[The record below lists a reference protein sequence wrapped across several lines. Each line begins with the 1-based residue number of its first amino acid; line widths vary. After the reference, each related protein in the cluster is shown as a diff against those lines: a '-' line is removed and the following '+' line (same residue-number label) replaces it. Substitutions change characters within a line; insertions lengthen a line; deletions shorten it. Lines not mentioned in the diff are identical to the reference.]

1 MVSLGAVFGLL
12 LLVIV
17 RASRSAGI
25 GFRFASYIDNYMV
38 LQKEPSGAVIWGFG
52 TPGATVTV
60 TLCQGQETIMKK
72 VTSVKAQPSNT
83 WMVVLDPMKPGGP
96 FEVTAQQTLGTSS
109 LTLRVHDVLFGDV
122 WLCSGQSNM
131 QMTVLQIF
139 NASKEL
145 SDTAAYQ
152 SVRIFS
158 VSLNQAEEELED
170 LGEVDLSWSKPTA
183 GNLGHGDFTYMSA
196 VCWLFGRYLYDTLQY
211 PIGLVSSTWGGTPIE
226 VWSSRRSL
234 EACGVPNTRNERF
247 LRPKIKPMRSEC
259 KSEGSLCP
267 LGRFVPPHFVAG
279 PVKHSVLWNAMIH
292 PLQNMTL
299 KGVVWYQGEANA
311 NYNRDLYSCMFP
323 ALIEDWRQNFHYG
336 SQGQTERFFPFG
348 FVQLSSYTLMNTSD
362 YGFPEIRWHQTADFG
377 SVPNLRMPNT
387 FMAVAMDLCDRDSP
401 FGSIHPRDKQ
411 TVAYRL
417 HLGAR
422 AVAYGEKNL
431 TFQGPLPKKTELLAH
446 NGLLNLTYD
455 QEIQV
460 QRQDNRTFE
469 ISCCSDSQ
477 CKWLPAPVNT
487 FSTKTLILD
496 ISACLG
502 TVVAFRYAWTTWPC
516 EYKQCAIYHPRS
528 ALPAPPFAALI
539 THQAPGRRAGASGD
553 IWRSASSYIQGPVL

>member
-1 MVSLGAVFGLL
+1 MVALGSVYGLL
-12 LLVIV
+12 LLLIV
-17 RASRSAGI
+17 RASRSAGV

-52 TPGATVTV
+52 IPGATVTV
-60 TLCQGQETIMKK
+60 TLCHGQETIMKK
-72 VTSVKAQPSNT
+72 VTSVKAHSNT

-96 FEVTAQQTLGTSS
+96 FEVMAQQTLGITN

-158 VSLNQAEEELED
+158 VSLVQAEEELED
-170 LGEVDLSWSKPTA
+170 LDAVDLSWSKPTA

-211 PIGLVSSTWGGTPIE
+211 PIGLVSSSWGGTSIE

-234 EACGVPNTRNERF
+234 EACGVPDTWNARVLQPE
-247 LRPKIKPMRSEC
+247 IKPTKREC
-259 KSEGSLCP
+259 VSEGPLCP
-267 LGRFVPPHFVAG
+267 LRRFSRAALVAG
-279 PVKHSVLWNAMIH
+279 PSTHSVLWNAMIH

-299 KGVVWYQGEANA
+299 KGAVWYQGESNA

-323 ALIEDWRQNFHYG
+323 ALIDDWRRTFHYG

-348 FVQLSSYTLMNTSD
+348 FVQLSSYTLLNTSD
-362 YGFPEIRWHQTADFG
+362 YEFPEIRWHQTADFG
-377 SVPNLRMPNT
+377 FVPNLKMPNT

-417 HLGAR
+417 YLGAR

-431 TFQGPLPKKTELLAH
+431 IFQGPLPKKIELLAH

-455 QEIQV
+455 QEIKV
-460 QRQDNRTFE
+460 HSQDNKTFE
-469 ISCCSDSQ
+469 ISCCSDYQ

-487 FSTKTLILD
+487 FSTQTLILG
-496 ISACLG
+496 INACLG
-502 TVVAFRYAWTTWPC
+502 TVVAVRYAWTTWPC
-516 EYKQCAIYHPRS
+516 EYKQCAIYHPS
-528 ALPAPPFAALI
+528 STLPAPPFTALI
-539 THQAPGRRAGASGD
+539 KH
-553 IWRSASSYIQGPVL
+553 

>member
-1 MVSLGAVFGLL
+1 MVSPRPVGLMLL
-12 LLVIV
+12 LIIARV
-17 RASRSAGI
+17 SRGAGI

-52 TPGATVTV
+52 TAGATVTV

-72 VTSVKAQPSNT
+72 VTSVKGPSNT

-96 FEVTAQQTLGTSS
+96 FEVMAQQTLETTN

-158 VSLNQAEEELED
+158 VSLTQAEEELAD
-170 LGEVDLSWSKPTA
+170 LDGVDLSWSKPTA
-183 GNLGHGDFTYMSA
+183 GNLGHGNFTYMSA

-211 PIGLVSSTWGGTPIE
+211 PIGLVSSSWGGTPIE
-226 VWSSRRSL
+226 VWSSRRAL
-234 EACGVPNTRNERF
+234 KACGVPNTRDERV
-247 LRPKIKPMRSEC
+247 LQPEIKPMRNGCESKE
-259 KSEGSLCP
+259 SSCP
-267 LGRFVPPHFVAG
+267 FRRFVPCDPVAG
-279 PVKHSVLWNAMIH
+279 PATHSVLWNAMIH

-299 KGVVWYQGEANA
+299 KGVVWYQGENNA
-311 NYNRDLYSCMFP
+311 NYNRDLYACMFP
-323 ALIEDWRQNFHYG
+323 ALIAGWRQTFHSG
-336 SQGQTERFFPFG
+336 CQGQTERFFPFG
-348 FVQLSSYTLMNTSD
+348 FVQLSSYLLMNSSD

-377 SVPNLRMPNT
+377 SVPNPKMPNT

-431 TFQGPLPKKTELLAH
+431 TFQGPLPKKIELLAR
-446 NGLLNLTYD
+446 NELLNLTYD

-460 QRQDNRTFE
+460 QRKDNKTFE
-469 ISCCSDSQ
+469 ISCCSDHQ

-487 FSTKTLILD
+487 FSTQTLILD
-496 ISACLG
+496 LSACLG
-502 TVVAFRYAWTTWPC
+502 TVDAVRYAWTTWPC
-516 EYKQCAIYHPRS
+516 EYKQCAVYHTS
-528 ALPAPPFAALI
+528 SVLPAPPFTARI
-539 THQAPGRRAGASGD
+539 THRG
-553 IWRSASSYIQGPVL
+553 I

>member
-1 MVSLGAVFGLL
+1 MLL
-12 LLVIV
+12 LIIARV
-17 RASRSAGI
+17 SRGAGI

-52 TPGATVTV
+52 TAGATVTV

-72 VTSVKAQPSNT
+72 VTSVKGPSNT

-96 FEVTAQQTLGTSS
+96 FEVMAQQTLETTN

-158 VSLNQAEEELED
+158 VSLTQAEEELAD
-170 LGEVDLSWSKPTA
+170 LDGVDLSWSKPTA
-183 GNLGHGDFTYMSA
+183 GNLGHGNFTYMSA

-211 PIGLVSSTWGGTPIE
+211 PIGLVSSSWGGTPIE
-226 VWSSRRSL
+226 VWSSRRAL
-234 EACGVPNTRNERF
+234 KACGVPNTRDERV
-247 LRPKIKPMRSEC
+247 LQPEIKPMRNGCESKE
-259 KSEGSLCP
+259 SSCP
-267 LGRFVPPHFVAG
+267 FRRFVPCDPVAG
-279 PVKHSVLWNAMIH
+279 PATHSVLWNAMIH

-299 KGVVWYQGEANA
+299 KGVVWYQGENNA
-311 NYNRDLYSCMFP
+311 NYNRDLYACMFP
-323 ALIEDWRQNFHYG
+323 ALIADWRRTFHSG
-336 SQGQTERFFPFG
+336 SQGQTEHFFPFG
-348 FVQLSSYTLMNTSD
+348 FVQLSSYLLMNSSD

-377 SVPNLRMPNT
+377 SVPNPKMPNT

-431 TFQGPLPKKTELLAH
+431 TFQGPLPKKIELLAR
-446 NGLLNLTYD
+446 NELLNLTYD

-460 QRQDNRTFE
+460 QRKDNKTFE
-469 ISCCSDSQ
+469 ISCCSDHQ

-487 FSTKTLILD
+487 FSTQTLILD
-496 ISACLG
+496 LSACLG
-502 TVVAFRYAWTTWPC
+502 TVDAVRYAWTTWPC
-516 EYKQCAIYHPRS
+516 EYKQCAVYHTS
-528 ALPAPPFAALI
+528 SVLPAPPFTARI
-539 THQAPGRRAGASGD
+539 THRG
-553 IWRSASSYIQGPVL
+553 I

>member
-1 MVSLGAVFGLL
+1 MVSPGPVFGIVLL
-12 LLVIV
+12 IIARV
-17 RASRSAGI
+17 SRSAGI

-72 VTSVKAQPSNT
+72 VTSVKEPSNT

-96 FEVTAQQTLGTSS
+96 FEVMAQQTLGTMNF
-109 LTLRVHDVLFGDV
+109 TLRVHDVLFGDV

-131 QMTVLQIF
+131 QMTVSQIF

-158 VSLNQAEEELED
+158 VSLIQSEEELDD
-170 LGEVDLSWSKPTA
+170 LTEVDLSWSKPTA
-183 GNLGHGDFTYMSA
+183 GNLGHGNFTYMSA

-211 PIGLVSSTWGGTPIE
+211 PIGLVSSSWGGTYIE
-226 VWSSRRSL
+226 VWSSRRTL
-234 EACGVPNTRNERF
+234 KACGVPNTRDERVGQ
-247 LRPKIKPMRSEC
+247 PEIKPMRNECNSEE
-259 KSEGSLCP
+259 SSCP
-267 LGRFVPPHFVAG
+267 FRVVPSVRVTG
-279 PVKHSVLWNAMIH
+279 PTRHSVLWNAMIH

-299 KGVVWYQGEANA
+299 KGVVWYQGESNA
-311 NYNRDLYSCMFP
+311 DYNRDLYTCMFP
-323 ALIEDWRQNFHYG
+323 ELIEDWRQTFHYG
-336 SQGQTERFFPFG
+336 SQGQTDRFFPFG
-348 FVQLSSYTLMNTSD
+348 FVQQSSYMLKNSSD

-377 SVPNLRMPNT
+377 HVPNPKMPNT
-387 FMAVAMDLCDRDSP
+387 FMAVAIDLCDRDSP

-431 TFQGPLPKKTELLAH
+431 TFQGPLPKKIELLAS

-460 QRQDNRTFE
+460 QMQDNKTFE
-469 ISCCSDSQ
+469 ISCCSDRH

-487 FSTKTLILD
+487 FSTQTLILD
-496 ISACLG
+496 LNACLG
-502 TVVAFRYAWTTWPC
+502 TVVAVRYAWTTWPC
-516 EYKQCAIYHPRS
+516 EYKQCAVYHTS
-528 ALPAPPFAALI
+528 SMLPAPPFIAQI
-539 THQAPGRRAGASGD
+539 SHRG
-553 IWRSASSYIQGPVL
+553 I

>member
-1 MVSLGAVFGLL
+1 MLL
-12 LLVIV
+12 LIIARV
-17 RASRSAGI
+17 SRGAGI

-52 TPGATVTV
+52 TAGATVTV

-72 VTSVKAQPSNT
+72 VTSVKGPSNT

-96 FEVTAQQTLGTSS
+96 FEVMAQQTLETTN

-158 VSLNQAEEELED
+158 VSLTQAEEELAD
-170 LGEVDLSWSKPTA
+170 LDEVDLSWSKPTA
-183 GNLGHGDFTYMSA
+183 GNLGHGNFTYMSA

-211 PIGLVSSTWGGTPIE
+211 PIGLVSSSWGGTPIE
-226 VWSSRRSL
+226 VWSSRRAL
-234 EACGVPNTRNERF
+234 KACGVPNTRDERV
-247 LRPKIKPMRSEC
+247 LQPEIKPMRNGCESEE
-259 KSEGSLCP
+259 SSCP
-267 LGRFVPPHFVAG
+267 FRRFVPRDPVAG
-279 PVKHSVLWNAMIH
+279 PATHSVLWNAMIH

-299 KGVVWYQGEANA
+299 KGVVWYQGENNA
-311 NYNRDLYSCMFP
+311 NYNRDLYACMFP
-323 ALIEDWRQNFHYG
+323 ALIADWRQTFHSG
-336 SQGQTERFFPFG
+336 SQGQTERLFPFG
-348 FVQLSSYTLMNTSD
+348 FVQLSSYLLMNSSD

-377 SVPNLRMPNT
+377 SVPNPKMPNT

-431 TFQGPLPKKTELLAH
+431 TFQGPLPKKIELLAH
-446 NGLLNLTYD
+446 KELLNLTYD
-455 QEIQV
+455 QELQV
-460 QRQDNRTFE
+460 QRKDNKTFE
-469 ISCCSDSQ
+469 ISCCSDHQ
-477 CKWLPAPVNT
+477 CKWIPAPVNT
-487 FSTKTLILD
+487 FSTQTLILD
-496 ISACLG
+496 LSACLG
-502 TVVAFRYAWTTWPC
+502 TVDAVRYAWTTWPC
-516 EYKQCAIYHPRS
+516 EYKQCTVYHTS
-528 ALPAPPFAALI
+528 SVLPAPPFTARI
-539 THQAPGRRAGASGD
+539 THRG
-553 IWRSASSYIQGPVL
+553 I

>member
-1 MVSLGAVFGLL
+1 MVALGFVYGLL
-12 LLVIV
+12 LLIIV
-17 RASRSAGI
+17 RASRSAGV

-60 TLCQGQETIMKK
+60 TLCQGQETLTKK
-72 VTSVKAQPSNT
+72 VTSVKAHSNT
-83 WMVVLDPMKPGGP
+83 WMVVLDPMEPGGP
-96 FEVTAQQTLGTSS
+96 FEVMAQQTLGTTNV
-109 LTLRVHDVLFGDV
+109 TLRVHDVLFGDV

-131 QMTVLQIF
+131 QMTVSQIF

-145 SDTAAYQ
+145 SDSAAYQ

-158 VSLNQAEEELED
+158 VSLVQAGEELED
-170 LGEVDLSWSKPTA
+170 LDEVDLSWSKPTA
-183 GNLGHGDFTYMSA
+183 GNLGHGNFTYMSA

-211 PIGLVSSTWGGTPIE
+211 PIGLVSSSWGGTPIE

-234 EACGVPNTRNERF
+234 EACGVPDTWNARVLQPE
-247 LRPKIKPMRSEC
+247 IKLTKREC
-259 KSEGSLCP
+259 ESDGPLCP
-267 LGRFVPPHFVAG
+267 LRRFFRAALVAG
-279 PVKHSVLWNAMIH
+279 PSAHSVLWNAMIH

-299 KGVVWYQGEANA
+299 KGAVWYQGESNA
-311 NYNRDLYSCMFP
+311 DYNRDLYSCMFP
-323 ALIEDWRQNFHYG
+323 ALIDDWRQTFHDG

-377 SVPNLRMPNT
+377 FVPNLKMPNT
-387 FMAVAMDLCDRDSP
+387 FMAVAMDLCDWDSP

-431 TFQGPLPKKTELLAH
+431 TFQGPLPKKIELLAY

-455 QEIQV
+455 QEIKV
-460 QRQDNRTFE
+460 HRQDNKTFE
-469 ISCCSDSQ
+469 ISCCSDHQ
-477 CKWLPAPVNT
+477 CKWLPAPMNT
-487 FSTKTLILD
+487 FSTQTLILG
-496 ISACLG
+496 INACLG
-502 TVVAFRYAWTTWPC
+502 TVVAVRYAWTTWPC
-516 EYKQCAIYHPRS
+516 EYKQCAIYHPS
-528 ALPAPPFAALI
+528 STLPAPPFTAHI
-539 THQAPGRRAGASGD
+539 TQ
-553 IWRSASSYIQGPVL
+553 

>member
-1 MVSLGAVFGLL
+1 MLL
-12 LLVIV
+12 LIIARV
-17 RASRSAGI
+17 SRGAGI

-52 TPGATVTV
+52 TAGATVTV

-72 VTSVKAQPSNT
+72 VTSVKGPSNT

-96 FEVTAQQTLGTSS
+96 FEVMAQQTLETTN

-158 VSLNQAEEELED
+158 VSLTQAEEELAD
-170 LGEVDLSWSKPTA
+170 LDGVDLSWSKPTA
-183 GNLGHGDFTYMSA
+183 GNLGHGNFTYMSA

-211 PIGLVSSTWGGTPIE
+211 PIGLVSSSWGGTPIE
-226 VWSSRRSL
+226 VWSSRRAL
-234 EACGVPNTRNERF
+234 KACGVPNTRDERV
-247 LRPKIKPMRSEC
+247 LQPEIKPMRNGCESEE
-259 KSEGSLCP
+259 SSCP
-267 LGRFVPPHFVAG
+267 FRRFVPCDPVAG
-279 PVKHSVLWNAMIH
+279 PATHSVLWNAMIH

-299 KGVVWYQGEANA
+299 KGVVWYQGENNA
-311 NYNRDLYSCMFP
+311 NYNRDLYACMFP
-323 ALIEDWRQNFHYG
+323 ALIADWRQTFHSG

-348 FVQLSSYTLMNTSD
+348 FVQLSSYLLMKSSD

-377 SVPNLRMPNT
+377 SVPNPKMPNT

-431 TFQGPLPKKTELLAH
+431 TFQGPLPKKIELLAR
-446 NGLLNLTYD
+446 NELLNLTYD

-460 QRQDNRTFE
+460 QRKDNKTFE
-469 ISCCSDSQ
+469 ISCCSDHQ

-487 FSTKTLILD
+487 FSTQTLILD
-496 ISACLG
+496 LSACLG
-502 TVVAFRYAWTTWPC
+502 TVDAVRYAWTTWPC
-516 EYKQCAIYHPRS
+516 EYKQCAVYHTS
-528 ALPAPPFAALI
+528 SVLPAPPFTARI
-539 THQAPGRRAGASGD
+539 IHRG
-553 IWRSASSYIQGPVL
+553 I